1 MTNSLR
7 DILTQWN
14 ASRDNCE
21 WVLCTIYQI
30 TGSSYRKPGAM
41 MMISGRGL
49 RLGLLSGGCLEADIQ
64 LHAKRVMSDQRSL
77 TLTYDATD
85 EDDLTFQLGIGC
97 GGVVHILLQ
106 PVSKENAYLGLKEL
120 FNALEAHQQGL
131 YYQCINPEDGEA
143 QGYFELTEGEKKW
156 SLNRRAD
163 LLEKDGYRWLRTH
176 INPEP
181 HLLIAG
187 AGSDAV
193 PVYQMAKQLG
203 WNVSLWDPRPAN
215 ARREYFQHADFIL
228 RDSAK
233 RLAEFCHTQRV
244 SSVILMAHS
253 VDLDSQV
260 LKALALLPLNYLGML
275 GPAHRR
281 AEVFET
287 SGITKADIKAPVFGP
302 VGLNIGGE
310 TPESIALSIL
320 SEIHASLCGRD
331 GRSLSEWGVR

>member
-21 WVLCTIYQI
+21 WVLCTIYEI

-41 MMISGRGL
+41 MMISGRGQ

-97 GGVVHILLQ
+97 RGVVHILLQ

-143 QGYFELTEGEKKW
+143 QGYFELAEGEKNGR
-156 SLNRRAD
+156 STVEQSCLNRMA
-163 LLEKDGYRWLRTH
+163 
-176 INPEP
+176 
-181 HLLIAG
+181 IAG
-187 AGSDAV
+187 CEPIST
-193 PVYQMAKQLG
+193 L
-203 WNVSLWDPRPAN
+203 SL
-215 ARREYFQHADFIL
+215 I
-228 RDSAK
+228 
-233 RLAEFCHTQRV
+233 C
-244 SSVILMAHS
+244 
-253 VDLDSQV
+253 
-260 LKALALLPLNYLGML
+260 
-275 GPAHRR
+275 
-281 AEVFET
+281 
-287 SGITKADIKAPVFGP
+287 
-302 VGLNIGGE
+302 
-310 TPESIALSIL
+310 
-320 SEIHASLCGRD
+320 
-331 GRSLSEWGVR
+331 